1 MEQFTV
7 SDNLLEQTDMLLMEE
22 DEDLD
27 DYFLDGNEQMMENEH
42 NAEFTIA
49 RSQSEELFHEISDSY
64 ESESSCENEMYPT
77 DKEEFMTKSSYIDN
91 VQTFRLR
98 KRLNQLDNIH
108 KEKELMI
115 QKIRE
120 ELTACR
126 ERIQTL
132 KQEKFNAE
140 REILE
145 EQKTN
150 NVAAVSRLQAFQN
163 RLFKELDNEEVVAST
178 LATMLKE
185 NEFDLWQ
192 IEVEHG
198 KFDSLR
204 ERLEK
209 NEEELERQEKER
221 ATLRAEKEKIS
232 LTLTERKKQKEQL
245 RETKR
250 LKEQEVH
257 YRKVME
263 DAQKNHVTAVQFLK
277 ETMTRV
283 RELESKKEMRS
294 REEMERRMQSV
305 LSLKNSI
312 STNRENM
319 RVIEARNKAEAMKA
333 KKQEIVE
340 KEAVLNRGEDVTKF
354 IIHQKRRKE
363 FEKKKQE
370 FEEQQRTRKQ
380 EIISRILKEESIQ
393 EKQKQ
398 QLSSLDLSK
407 GHRSSKLRAKTM
419 QYIKSVVY
427 TEPEEEKDHQGN
439 WRSPSPLSVSSDE
452 ETSSSSIGE
461 KYPDVPPG
469 LTYSTEEEDAESL
482 AQPEFVGLW
491 SEDYK
496 PYKVPKEEP
505 DMNQQGG
512 SKMEK
517 QIMAERLQK
526 LRSGIIEKQ
535 VVSGHEFKGCPFHSK
550 PNLVHFKDL
559 DVGKIYRK
567 RITLTNA
574 SYAINFCKLVGV
586 SEHLKDFIAIQF
598 DPPGPMSAGMS
609 CEMVVI
615 FKPMINEDLEGEV
628 NLLAQTGPFCIPVKC
643 TTKKCELALEKEH
656 IDFGTHVVGETV
668 IQAIALTNRG
678 ALGTKFSIHSLIHD
692 SNTRDAEAAHIPYM
706 TEIVSASPPLHEE
719 TDTFLVSTEQDH
731 SGIQQTEAQK
741 REEHHESSQ
750 SKEKSSLTATNK
762 ATEEHIKEPDAASA
776 IEGDVLEVYSE
787 EGVTEIKL
795 GEMTE
800 GEIGPLSTV
809 KIPIIFTPMIPGK
822 SIAQFE
828 ITFGNASCK
837 AIHVLVTGAAI
848 DVPVYLPNS
857 NIDLKI
863 CTYDRLYQDS
873 IMVHNRA
880 RTALRLKF
888 EVCKELKNHMELLP
902 KTGFIQAQSSFSVQ
916 LKFLPRLSLQ
926 EDASTCFD
934 KDTGVLEAP
943 MTISVADQT
952 RPVPFTVHAIV
963 TSSDLEISPAE
974 VDFGY
979 CTIVEA
985 VQASLQ
991 LTNKSILPQ
1000 EFGFV
1005 GIPEYVE
1012 IQPNDG
1018 FGTLLPLETV
1028 KLDVIFRAEKAKEYK
1043 FELTCKSA
1051 INRQFK
1057 VSCKA
1062 IGVHPPLALSHSLI
1076 QFPATALNDVSMATL
1091 HVINSHTSRNEF
1103 THPVPRIGK
1112 GDIAPIG
1119 PTSFE
1124 FHVPEDYPIT
1134 ISPAVGTVLPGQ
1146 RCKIQVS
1153 FQPLLSQNE
1162 IREEAIWIIHRA
1174 AEAKTTMETEAK
1186 LMMEKEIQDK
1196 KEKKI
1201 MSGKKEKKTLPSP
1214 KQQLKEKV
1222 PQLMHSVS
1230 TELPK
1235 TEDLKVNS
1243 DEYAAGRVSIYR
1255 RFMGKFE
1262 RYVIPC
1268 FIANGDTSKSKDE
1281 NFQFSHHNTLYLEL
1295 HCPAIAPPI
1304 IITSE
1309 NGRHLIDFGEI
1320 AIGQRVVK
1328 RVTLQNISLEP
1339 VELSVSLLNPCGPFM
1354 LLNPV
1359 SMVEPGGNCHL
1370 LIAFLPDEN
1379 KIFFENMKVSCRQA
1393 ALSLCIK
1400 GRGLTPSVSCSLE
1413 GGTLD
1418 MGYVLAND
1426 SNITTFKLQN
1436 TSTVPVTYS
1445 VKLSSLSESRY
1456 TELQKLPHFI
1466 ASHERPAG
1474 LVGTQNYNGFSV
1486 FSVYPVEGTILPEK
1500 TQDLTVTFSPDHESI
1515 HYSDVLMVELF
1526 GKLIAHTIRLTGACR
1541 NHIMYVEGGEPLDV
1555 PVESLSTVPMEEE
1568 DSSDLVKSVLLNLH
1582 CFQTETAFKPGVREL
1597 HVGCIRTSSLPT
1609 KKSAEFFWEN
1619 MQILQQ
1625 KGFSIEPAKAMVEP
1639 GQRKSISIQWTPPAG
1654 YDPMTPARTTA
1665 KLTLKGD
1672 ITEQYRVILATQV
1685 VQA

>member
-1 MEQFTV
+1 MEEFTV
-7 SDNLLEQTDMLLMEE
+7 SDNLLEQTDMLLTQK

-42 NAEFTIA
+42 NAEYTIA
-49 RSQSEELFHEISDSY
+49 RSESEELFHEISDSY
-64 ESESSCENEMYPT
+64 ESESSCENEVYPT
-77 DKEEFMTKSSYIDN
+77 DEERFLKKTGYIDK

-98 KRLNQLDNIH
+98 NRLNQLDNLYR
-108 KEKELMI
+108 EKESMI

-132 KQEKFNAE
+132 KQEKNNAE
-140 REILE
+140 RETVV
-145 EQKTN
+145 EQETN
-150 NVAAVSRLQAFQN
+150 NIAAVSRLQAVHK
-163 RLFKELDNEEVVAST
+163 RLCTELDNEEAVAST

-204 ERLEK
+204 ERLVK
-209 NEEELERQEKER
+209 DEEQLERQEKER
-221 ATLRAEKEKIS
+221 ASQRAQDEKTL
-232 LTLTERKKQKEQL
+232 LTLAERKKQKEQL

-250 LKEQEVH
+250 LKEQEVQ

-277 ETMTRV
+277 ETMTRI
-283 RELESKKEMRS
+283 RERENKKEMKS

-312 STNRENM
+312 STNRENL
-319 RVIEARNKAEAMKA
+319 RVIEARTKAEAMKA
-333 KKQEIVE
+333 KKQEILE
-340 KEAVLNRGEDVTKF
+340 NESVLARGEDVTKF
-354 IIHQKRRKE
+354 IIHQKRLKE
-363 FEKKKQE
+363 FEKRKQE
-370 FEEQQRTRKQ
+370 FEEQQRIQKQ
-380 EIISRILKEESIQ
+380 EIISRLLKEESMQ
-393 EKQKQ
+393 EKQRKQ
-398 QLSSLDLSK
+398 VSSLDLSK
-407 GHRSSKLRAKTM
+407 GRKSSKLRAKTM

-427 TEPEEEKDHQGN
+427 PEPEEKKDPQGN
-439 WRSPSPLSVSSDE
+439 WRSPSPLSFSSDE
-452 ETSSSSIGE
+452 ETSSSVEE
-461 KYPDVPPG
+461 KSPDVPPRF
-469 LTYSTEEEDAESL
+469 TYSSEEEEAESL

-491 SEDYK
+491 SQNYK
-496 PYKVPKEEP
+496 PHKVPKEET
-505 DMNQQGG
+505 DMNLQRG
-512 SKMEK
+512 SKMEME
-517 QIMAERLQK
+517 IMAERLQK
-526 LRSGIIEKQ
+526 LRSGIVEKQ

-550 PNLVHFKDL
+550 PNLVHFKNL
-559 DVGKIYRK
+559 DVGKIYKK

-574 SYAINFCKLVGV
+574 SYTINFCKLVGV
-586 SEHLKDFIAIQF
+586 SEHLKDFITIQF
-598 DPPGPMSAGMS
+598 DPPGAMSAGMS

-628 NLLAQTGPFCIPVKC
+628 KLLAQTGPFCIPVKC
-643 TTKKCELALEKEH
+643 MTKKCELALEKEH

-668 IQAIALTNRG
+668 IQTITLINHG
-678 ALGTKFSIHSLIHD
+678 ALGTKFSIHTLTHD
-692 SNTRDAEAAHIPYM
+692 SGTCEAETAHVASMKKI
-706 TEIVSASPPLHEE
+706 ASPNLHKE
-719 TDTFLVSTEQDH
+719 TETSLVSPVQDH
-731 SGIQQTEAQK
+731 SDQHMSQQTETQS
-741 REEHHESSQ
+741 REELSESPQ
-750 SKEKSSLTATNK
+750 PKEERILTITNE
-762 ATEEHIKEPDAASA
+762 ATEEHIKEPGAAPVS
-776 IEGDVLEVYSE
+776 EDNVLEVYSE
-787 EGVTEIKL
+787 EGVLEIKL
-795 GEMTE
+795 GEITE
-800 GEIGPLSTV
+800 GEIGPLGTV
-809 KIPIIFTPMIPGK
+809 KIPVIFTPMVPGK
-822 SIAQFE
+822 SFAQFE
-828 ITFGNASCK
+828 ITFDNSSCK
-837 AIHVLVTGAAI
+837 TIPVLVTGDAI

-916 LKFLPRLSLQ
+916 LKFLPRHSLP
-926 EDASTCFD
+926 EDAGTCFD

-943 MTISVADQT
+943 MTITVADQT

-963 TSSDLEISPAE
+963 TSSDLEISPTE

-1000 EFGFV
+1000 DFGFV

-1076 QFPATALNDVSMATL
+1076 QFPATALNDASIATL

-1153 FQPLLSQNE
+1153 FQPLLSQKE
-1162 IREEAIWIIHRA
+1162 IREEAIHIVRRA
-1174 AEAKTTMETEAK
+1174 TEAQATMETEATQM
-1186 LMMEKEIQDK
+1186 LEKEMQGR
-1196 KEKKI
+1196 KEKKV
-1201 MSGKKEKKTLPSP
+1201 MSGKKEKKPLPSP
-1214 KQQLKEKV
+1214 KQHPKEKG
-1222 PQLMHSVS
+1222 PQLMHSVP

-1235 TEDLKVNS
+1235 PEDIKVNS
-1243 DEYAAGRVSIYR
+1243 DEYAAAQESIYR

-1268 FIANGDTSKSKDE
+1268 FIAIGDTSKSKDE
-1281 NFQFSHHNTLYLEL
+1281 NFKFSHYNTLYLEL
-1295 HCPAIAPPI
+1295 HCPAIAPPL

-1328 RVTLQNISLEP
+1328 RVALQNISLEP
-1339 VELSVSLLNPCGPFM
+1339 VELSVSILNPCGPFM
-1354 LLNPV
+1354 LLNPLSV
-1359 SMVEPGGNCHL
+1359 VEPGANCFL

-1379 KIFFENMKVSCRQA
+1379 KVFFENMKVSCRHA
-1393 ALSLCIK
+1393 TLTLSIK
-1400 GRGLTPSVSCSLE
+1400 GRALTPSVSCSLE
-1413 GGTLD
+1413 GRILD

-1426 SNITTFKLQN
+1426 SSSTTFKLQN

-1445 VKLSSLSESRY
+1445 VKLGSLSVSRY
-1456 TELQKLPHFI
+1456 SELQKLPPFI
-1466 ASHERPAG
+1466 TSLKRPSA
-1474 LVGTQNYNGFSV
+1474 LVGTQNFNGLSV
-1486 FSVYPVEGTILPEK
+1486 FSVHPVEGTILPGK
-1500 TQDLTVTFSPDHESI
+1500 TQDLTVNFSPDHESF
-1515 HYSDVLMVELF
+1515 HYSDVLTVELF
-1526 GKLIAHTIRLTGACR
+1526 GKLSAHTIQMMGACR
-1541 NHIMYVEGGEPLDV
+1541 NHIMYVEGGDPLDV
-1555 PVESLSTVPMEEE
+1555 AVESLSVIPMEEE
-1568 DSSDLVKSVLLNLH
+1568 DSSDLVNSLLLTLH
-1582 CFQTETAFKPGVREL
+1582 CIQTETALKPGVREL
-1597 HVGCIRTSSLPT
+1597 HVGCIRTSLLPT
-1609 KKSAEFFWEN
+1609 KK
-1619 MQILQQ
+1619 
-1625 KGFSIEPAKAMVEP
+1625 
-1639 GQRKSISIQWTPPAG
+1639 
-1654 YDPMTPARTTA
+1654 PMNPARTTA

-1672 ITEQYRVILATQV
+1672 ITEQYQVILATQV
-1685 VQA
+1685 VSA